1 MLECFSDHHSTFL
14 QITNFDTL
22 ASITHI
28 TVCIVKENIRV
39 IKNNLCTF
47 SFITNCHGRQFVLT
61 VSVQAIHFLC
71 KTTTGTKQ
79 HALTTDRLLSPIVYN
94 NDCSFYITCLVLG
107 KVCQLIL
114 PISGPF
120 NYPKDDESRRKMAK
134 DHKTPKDRQKTFLA
148 SIAWERLAVKI
159 WQNEVKGDKNNESR
173 MKHSSATALHQNLSA
188 VLLQLT
194 AAKYCHR
201 SSNYSHLLSYLNL

>member
-134 DHKTPKDRQKTFLA
+134 NHKTPKDRQKTFLA
-148 SIAWERLAVKI
+148 SIA
-159 WQNEVKGDKNNESR
+159 
-173 MKHSSATALHQNLSA
+173 
-188 VLLQLT
+188 
-194 AAKYCHR
+194 
-201 SSNYSHLLSYLNL
+201 